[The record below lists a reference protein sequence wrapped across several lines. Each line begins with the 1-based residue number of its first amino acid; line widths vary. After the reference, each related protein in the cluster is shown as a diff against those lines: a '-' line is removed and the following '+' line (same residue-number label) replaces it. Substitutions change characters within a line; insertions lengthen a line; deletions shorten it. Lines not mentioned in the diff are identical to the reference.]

1 MQRRLFLTGASGVG
15 KSTLLRELL
24 GDKIALAG
32 GFVTER
38 RLAEDGALLGFD
50 IIPAAAAAGVHG
62 LEGQRFLDYS
72 VNPPKA
78 DNEVFRNFGVQLLS
92 EAQHYPYALLD
103 EFGGYELLIPQFR
116 NALSQLLNSDVP
128 CIGVIKGAAN
138 ARELRRRFHFGD
150 KFTAYT
156 KQLHSALKADADTL
170 IIEVRR
176 QGDKKAAEAIK
187 RWAEE
192 YIPY

>member
-1 MQRRLFLTGASGVG
+1 MQKRLFLTGSSGVG
-15 KSTLLRELL
+15 KSTLLRQLL
-24 GDKIALAG
+24 GDKLVLAG

-38 RLAEDGALLGFD
+38 KLNENGVLLGYD
-50 IIPAAAAAGVHG
+50 IMPAAAAAGVDG

-78 DNEVFRNFGVQLLS
+78 DNEVFRSFGVQLVN
-92 EAQHYPYALLD
+92 EAMYYPFAVLD

-116 NALSQLLNSDVP
+116 NALGELLNSDIP
-128 CIGVIKGAAN
+128 CIGVIKGASS

-156 KQLHSALKADADTL
+156 KQLHSALKTDKDTL

-176 QGDKKAAEAIK
+176 QGDKKATEAII
-187 RWAEE
+187 RWSEE
-192 YIPY
+192 YIP

>member
-1 MQRRLFLTGASGVG
+1 MQKRLFLTGGSGVG
-15 KSTLLRELL
+15 KSTLLRQLM
-24 GDKIALAG
+24 GDKLALAG

-38 RLAEDGALLGFD
+38 KLDENGALLGFD
-50 IIPAAAAAGVHG
+50 IMPAAAAAGVEG

-72 VNPPKA
+72 VNPPRA
-78 DNEVFRNFGVQLLS
+78 DNEVFRSYGVQLLS
-92 EAQHYPYALLD
+92 EAQYYPFAVID

-116 NALSQLLNSDVP
+116 NALSELLNSQLP
-128 CIGVIKGAAN
+128 CIGVIKGASS

-156 KQLHSALKADADTL
+156 KQLHSALRADPDTM

-176 QGDKKAAEAIK
+176 QGDKKAAEAIM
-187 RWAEE
+187 RWIDE
-192 YIPY
+192 YAN